1 MDVCG
6 EVGTSQMPYTGMEE
20 TESWTCATLQ
30 ESEGEDQEFLF
41 GIKVGDGFYTTKP
54 CQSLS

>member
-1 MDVCG
+1 
-6 EVGTSQMPYTGMEE
+6 MPYTGMEE